1 MCRLPVQV
9 SRGSVLPERLHLS
22 VPGPWTTTEESE
34 GPLCTR
40 SPAGVRGKSLWRDR
54 VSQPASGVGMGDGLA
69 WTHPQRAGVPG
80 LGTARRSS
88 RPCCCPCCWQGSCFP
103 LALPGPDPVFR
114 TRSLRS
120 APQRH
125 CDRTWVAALA
135 WTLPPLPPCLSP
147 GAVACVTDGECNR
160 AATEGCHTPGLAHLV
175 LCLIS
180 DP

>member
-88 RPCCCPCCWQGSCFP
+88 RPCCCPCVAGR
-103 LALPGPDPVFR
+103 ALVFHLLFLGPTLCSALEVFAQPHSDIVTEPGWLRWPGPCP
-114 TRSLRS
+114 
-120 APQRH
+120 H
-125 CDRTWVAALA
+125 C
-135 WTLPPLPPCLSP
+135 LP
-147 GAVACVTDGECNR
+147 A
-160 AATEGCHTPGLAHLV
+160 
-175 LCLIS
+175 
-180 DP
+180 

>member
-1 MCRLPVQV
+1 MHTQPSGCKRKVPV
-9 SRGSVLPERLHLS
+9 
-22 VPGPWTTTEESE
+22 E
-34 GPLCTR
+34 GP
-40 SPAGVRGKSLWRDR
+40 GV
-54 VSQPASGVGMGDGLA
+54 PASQRGGHGR
-69 WTHPQRAGVPG
+69 RAGVDAP
-80 LGTARRSS
+80 TARRSPWPWHS
-88 RPCCCPCCWQGSCFP
+88 ATQLPALLLPLCCWQGSCFP

-125 CDRTWVAALA
+125 CDRTGAAALA

-147 GAVACVTDGECNR
+147 GAGGVCHGRECNR
-160 AATEGCHTPGLAHLV
+160 CHEGCHTPGLAHLV